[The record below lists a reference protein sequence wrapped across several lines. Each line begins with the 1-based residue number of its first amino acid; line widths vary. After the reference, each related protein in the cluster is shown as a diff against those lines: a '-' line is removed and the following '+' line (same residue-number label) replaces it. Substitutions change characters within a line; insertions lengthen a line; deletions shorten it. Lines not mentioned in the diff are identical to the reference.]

1 MRIEI
6 GDKKIFS
13 KCLSDVLKTNIDH
26 EKLNGVTFDS
36 REIQKGDIFIAFSG
50 ENTDGHDYIQD
61 CIKKGAV
68 LVINEIYKE
77 KIIVKVKSSR
87 QMLGEI
93 SKLYRSLMTCKVIG
107 ITGSNGKTTT
117 KELLVHILEGTYQVS
132 YTKGNYNSTIGAPMS
147 VFSIKGT
154 DELFIAEIGTN
165 NVGEIDYIS
174 KIVQPNMAVITN
186 IAESHLLN
194 FHSLEGVYK
203 EKENIFKSLPR
214 EGKAFINMDDPF
226 LSSTESDNKF
236 ISIYYGFSENL
247 DYSAKNEIENQN
259 IIMINDYAINIPEN
273 INIHL
278 QNVLS
283 TFAICSEL
291 GITAELF
298 TDRLSTFNIPKGR
311 GELIKINDFLV
322 INDTYNANYSSV
334 VSGLT
339 MLSEMSK
346 GNRTFV
352 VLGDMLELG
361 RNEKELHRD
370 LIAYIRDDN
379 FFQVLIYGTL
389 MHELYIESRKEE
401 LDTKVKYYDDQKKII
416 FDLKNTLRPNDII
429 YVKGSRGMRMEN
441 IIKGV
446 A

>member
-13 KCLSDVLKTNIDH
+13 KCLNEVLKTNIDH
-26 EKLNGVTFDS
+26 GKLNGLTFDS
-36 REIQKGDIFIAFSG
+36 REIQKGDIFIAFPG
-50 ENTDGHDYIQD
+50 DKTDGHDYIQD
-61 CIKKGAV
+61 SIKKGAV
-68 LVINEIYKE
+68 LVINEIFKE

-87 QMLGEI
+87 QILGEL
-93 SKLYRSLMTCKVIG
+93 SKLYRSLMSCEVIG

-117 KELLVHILEGTYQVS
+117 KELLVHILEGAFQIS
-132 YTKGNYNSTIGAPMS
+132 YTQGNYNSTIGAPMS
-147 VFSIKGT
+147 IFSIKGS

-165 NVGEIDYIS
+165 NIGEIEYIS

-194 FHSLEGVYK
+194 LHSLEGVYK
-203 EKENIFKSLPR
+203 EKENIFKSLPIG
-214 EGKAFINMDDPF
+214 GKAFINMDDPF
-226 LSSTESDNKF
+226 LSSTESDNRYT
-236 ISIYYGFSENL
+236 SIYYGFSENL
-247 DYSAKNEIENQN
+247 DYSAKIQTEKQN
-259 IIMINDYAINIPEN
+259 IITINDDTINIPEN

-283 TFAICSEL
+283 TFTICSEL
-291 GITAELF
+291 GIATDLF
-298 TDRLSTFNIPKGR
+298 SDRLNTFKIPEGR
-311 GELIKINDFLV
+311 GELIKINDFIV
-322 INDTYNANYSSV
+322 INDTYNANFSSV

-339 MLSEMSK
+339 MLADMSK
-346 GNRTFV
+346 GSRTFV

-361 RNEKELHRD
+361 KNEKELHKN
-370 LIAYIRDDN
+370 LIVHIRDKN

-389 MHELYIESRKEE
+389 MYELYTEIRKEG
-401 LDTKVKYYDDQKKII
+401 LKTKVKYYNNQKEII
-416 FDLKNTLRPNDII
+416 SDLKNTLRSSDII

>member
-13 KCLSDVLKTNIDH
+13 KCLSDVLKTNIDY

-50 ENTDGHDYIQD
+50 ENTDGHDYIQY

-87 QMLGEI
+87 QILGEV
-93 SKLYRSLMTCKVIG
+93 SKLYRSLMSCKVIG

-132 YTKGNYNSTIGAPMS
+132 YTQGNYNSTIGAPMS

-165 NVGEIDYIS
+165 NVGEIEYIS

-283 TFAICSEL
+283 TFTICSEL

-311 GELIKINDFLV
+311 GEFIEINDFLI

-361 RNEKELHRD
+361 RNEKKLHRD

-389 MHELYIESRKEE
+389 MHELYIESRKEG

-416 FDLKNTLRPNDII
+416 FDLKNTLRPKDII
-429 YVKGSRGMRMEN
+429 YVKGSRGMKMEN